1 MNATIIVGWKF
12 VFAILAT
19 VVCGIFV
26 SKMNPSVV
34 EKVSIQVIDA
44 VKDYAIVGNSNC

>member
-1 MNATIIVGWKF
+1 MNVSILIDWKF
-12 VFAILAT
+12 AAAIGTT

-34 EKVSIQVIDA
+34 EKVSIQVVGA
-44 VKDYAIVGNSNC
+44 VKDYAIAINSNC